1 MSCGEI
7 SAFYTEFEL
16 FMEFY
21 RSLCC
26 FVPNLCEEKS
36 VLRKPVWKKITN
48 MRSAALLQQQ
58 GNIWMNI
65 KNLYHWENSKVIS
78 IVVKIGNLLIIQQFD
93 QSERSAI
100 SCNLCRSKSNTS
112 RSPLSAGYKSEFLL
126 LQPSLWIPKASLWPD
141 PPPRPFTWF
150 PLITQSLPISDP
162 PPRRVIK
169 GFSLTLSTLAY
180 VSISNKNRQGAHCA
194 PPRYLGVGLD

>member
-1 MSCGEI
+1 
-7 SAFYTEFEL
+7 
-16 FMEFY
+16 
-21 RSLCC
+21 
-26 FVPNLCEEKS
+26 
-36 VLRKPVWKKITN
+36 
-48 MRSAALLQQQ
+48 
-58 GNIWMNI
+58 MNI

-78 IVVKIGNLLIIQQFD
+78 IVVKISNLLIIQQFD

-100 SCNLCRSKSNTS
+100 SCNLCRGKSNTL
-112 RSPLSAGYKSEFLL
+112 RSPHSAGYKSEFLL

-169 GFSLTLSTLAY
+169 GFSLNEQYCQGHHQLSPEKSNLNQGRLTYAPLPRTIIKWFPLETDLISY
-180 VSISNKNRQGAHCA
+180 WLTIILPTNEESEVSRGNHWIMARIS
-194 PPRYLGVGLD
+194 

>member
-1 MSCGEI
+1 
-7 SAFYTEFEL
+7 
-16 FMEFY
+16 
-21 RSLCC
+21 
-26 FVPNLCEEKS
+26 
-36 VLRKPVWKKITN
+36 
-48 MRSAALLQQQ
+48 
-58 GNIWMNI
+58 MNI

-78 IVVKIGNLLIIQQFD
+78 IVVKISNLLIIQQFD

-100 SCNLCRSKSNTS
+100 SCNLCRGKSNTL
-112 RSPLSAGYKSEFLL
+112 RSPHSAGYKSEFLL

-169 GFSLTLSTLAY
+169 GFSLNEQYCQGHHQLSPEKSNLNQGRLTYAPLPRTIIKQFPLETIWFL
-180 VSISNKNRQGAHCA
+180 ISWR
-194 PPRYLGVGLD
+194 

>member
-1 MSCGEI
+1 M
-7 SAFYTEFEL
+7 
-16 FMEFY
+16 
-21 RSLCC
+21 
-26 FVPNLCEEKS
+26 
-36 VLRKPVWKKITN
+36 
-48 MRSAALLQQQ
+48 
-58 GNIWMNI
+58 
-65 KNLYHWENSKVIS
+65 IS

-100 SCNLCRSKSNTS
+100 SCNLCRGKSNTL
-112 RSPLSAGYKSEFLL
+112 RSPHSAGYKSEFLL

-169 GFSLTLSTLAY
+169 GFSLNEQYCQGHHQLSPEKSNLNQGRLTYGPLPRTIIQWCPPETIWFLIGWQY
-180 VSISNKNRQGAHCA
+180 HCQTMRNQIVSKGNHWIMAHQSA
-194 PPRYLGVGLD
+194 SWFKLDFSGDN